1 VRPLVIG
8 FWGDR
13 LQRAEPRVVTVLDT
27 GLLLASDGDLSGYLS
42 TFGGIE
48 CKHWPDSSMFT
59 ELVPGYELDAAMRR

>member
-1 VRPLVIG
+1 
-8 FWGDR
+8 
-13 LQRAEPRVVTVLDT
+13 VVTVLDT